1 MSDQCDVK
9 ADVRLT
15 VSQDVVATNRV
26 DETLCDTPIC
36 CMGKEPQ
43 GCDSL
48 RVSSCVP
55 LW

>member
-1 MSDQCDVK
+1 MSAECDHDGD
-9 ADVRLT
+9 ALLT
-15 VSQDVVATNRV
+15 VSQDVVATDRV
-26 DETLCDTPIC
+26 DETLCDTLIC